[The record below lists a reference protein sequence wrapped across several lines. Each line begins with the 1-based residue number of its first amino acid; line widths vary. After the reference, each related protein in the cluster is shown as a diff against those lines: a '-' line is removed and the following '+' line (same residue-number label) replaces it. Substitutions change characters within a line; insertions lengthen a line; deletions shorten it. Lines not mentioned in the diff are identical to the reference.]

1 MNRSQDDE
9 KSRWDQVMEHFDMLF
24 TRVNDIGEIQQDMK
38 KQLNDNSAKVDNCT
52 AEQKFIAQQVR
63 AKGQAV
69 AQLTIRQFEEDDK
82 YASDA
87 PESMIFE
94 EEENPFATAY
104 AKNKGTGKSHFPK
117 HYKHRTDPHRSETL
131 PHHTLPKMQFPAFDG
146 THPKIWIDN
155 CLNYISIYSIPEHLW
170 V

>member
-63 AKGQAV
+63 ANGQTM

-82 YASDA
+82 YVSDA
-87 PESMIFE
+87 PESMIVE

-104 AKNKGTGKSHFPK
+104 AKTKVLASLISLNITSIDLIPTDQQLYHIIHFQKCSSLHLMELTQKS
-117 HYKHRTDPHRSETL
+117 
-131 PHHTLPKMQFPAFDG
+131 G
-146 THPKIWIDN
+146 
-155 CLNYISIYSIPEHLW
+155 
-170 V
+170 